1 MTAQDIRQAFI
12 RYFEEKDHLIV
23 PSAPIVI
30 KDDPTLMFTNAGMNQ
45 FKDVFLGVKAAAAP
59 RVADVQKCLR
69 VSGKHNDLEEVG
81 LDTYHHTMFEM
92 LGNWSF
98 GDYFKKEAIDWAWE
112 LLTDVYKIDKER
124 LYATVFEGDEQLGVR
139 ADEEAYRA
147 WQKHLPAER
156 ILYGKKKDNFWE
168 MGETGPCGPSSEIHI
183 DLRSEEERAR
193 KDGAGLVNRD
203 HDRVIELWNLVFIQ
217 YNRKADGSLE
227 TLKSYGIDTGMGFE
241 RLCMVLQHKES
252 NYDTDVF
259 MPIITGIERMSGI
272 RYGSEEERDVAFRII
287 ADHIRAIAF
296 TIADGQLPSNTG
308 AGYVIRRI
316 LRRAVRYGYSYLNFK
331 EPFLYALIPVL
342 EKIFGGVY
350 PEISVQREFIQK
362 VIREEEQSFLRTL
375 ENGLRRLEQI
385 RKEHASD
392 KLIPGDVVFELY
404 DTYGFP
410 ADLTR
415 LIARE
420 WGYETDEAGFEK
432 AMARQKSRSRAAGNL
447 ETGDW
452 IELQPGAEVEF
463 TGYEQ
468 SENEA
473 RPLRY
478 RKVKQKN
485 KELFQ
490 LVLDKTPFYAE
501 SGGQTGDTGV
511 LEYKGT
517 SIPVIDTKKEN
528 ELIVHYL
535 DRSPAGLPA
544 KVLARV
550 DAERRR
556 RIAANHSATHL
567 LHAALRKVLGPHV
580 TQKGSFVGPDYLR
593 FDFSHYE
600 KVSPEQLQAI
610 ERLVNEKIWA
620 DIPRKEERGVPFDEA
635 RKRGAMALFGEKYGK
650 EVRMI
655 TFGED
660 FSVELC
666 GGIHVESTGQ
676 IGLFKI
682 IHESAVAAGVRRIEA
697 LTADGAYAYVNGKL
711 KVLREIS
718 AELKQPKN
726 PVKAVKQLI
735 EENRELK
742 KKLETASSKL
752 AQAEKGTLLKKIE
765 KIGDLHFLGAI
776 LDIGDGAQ
784 LKNLSFQL
792 KKEVPRLFAILGTR
806 SGNKALINI
815 VVSEELVSEYGL
827 DAGKLIREIA
837 PRTIRGG
844 GGGQAFFASAGG
856 KEPGA
861 LQAAMD
867 MARKIIIEKAGN
879 GTAS

>member
-1 MTAQDIRQAFI
+1 MTAQEIRQAFL
-12 RYFEEKDHLIV
+12 RYFEDKGHLIV

-45 FKDVFLGVKAAAAP
+45 FKDVFLGVKAAPSP

-81 LDTYHHTMFEM
+81 HDTYHHTMFEM

-112 LLTDVYKIDKER
+112 LLTDVYKIDKGR
-124 LYATVFEGDEQLGVR
+124 LYATVFEGDAQLGVA
-139 ADEEAYRA
+139 ADEEAYKA
-147 WQKHLPAER
+147 WQKHLPVER

-168 MGETGPCGPSSEIHI
+168 MGDTGPCGPSSEIHI
-183 DLRSEEERAR
+183 DLRSEEERTE
-193 KDGAGLVNRD
+193 KDGAELVNGE
-203 HDRVIELWNLVFIQ
+203 HERVIELWNLVFIQ
-217 YNRKADGSLE
+217 FNRKADGSLE
-227 TLKSYGIDTGMGFE
+227 TLQSLGIDTGMGFE
-241 RLCMVLQHKES
+241 RLCMVLQHKAS

-259 MPIITGIERMSGI
+259 MPIIESIERMSGI
-272 RYGSEEERDVAFRII
+272 QYGKGEKYDVAFRVI

-316 LRRAVRYGYSYLNFK
+316 LRRAVRYGYSYLHFN

-342 EKIFGGVY
+342 EEIFKGVY
-350 PEISVQREFIQK
+350 PEISAQRNFIQK
-362 VIREEEQSFLRTL
+362 VIREEEVSFLRTL

-385 RKEHASD
+385 KQEHASD
-392 KLIPGDVVFELY
+392 KRIPGEVVFELY

-415 LIARE
+415 LIAHE
-420 WGYETDEAGFEK
+420 WGYETDESGFAK
-432 AMARQKSRSRAAGNL
+432 AMAQQKNRSRAAGSL
-447 ETGDW
+447 EAGDW
-452 IELQPGAEVEF
+452 VEMQAGSEPEF
-463 TGYEQ
+463 TGYEEIE
-468 SENEA
+468 SEA

-485 KELFQ
+485 KELYQ

-501 SGGQTGDTGV
+501 SGGQIGDTGL
-511 LEYKGT
+511 LEYNGT

-535 DRSPAGLPA
+535 DRSPAGLPSRV
-544 KVLARV
+544 KARV

-580 TQKGSFVGPDYLR
+580 AQKGSFVGPNYLR
-593 FDFSHYE
+593 FDFSHFE
-600 KVSPEQLQAI
+600 KLSEAQIQEV
-610 ERLVNEKIWA
+610 ERLVNEKVWA
-620 DIPRKEERGVPFDEA
+620 NIPRKEEREVPFEEA
-635 RKRGAMALFGEKYGK
+635 RKRGAMALFGEKYGDK
-650 EVRMI
+650 VRMI

-666 GGIHVESTGQ
+666 GGIHVASTGQ

-682 IHESAVAAGVRRIEA
+682 RHETAVAAGVRRIEA
-697 LTADGAYAYVNGKL
+697 LTADGAYEYVNAKL
-711 KVLREIS
+711 KELGEIS
-718 AELKQPKN
+718 AQLKHPKN
-726 PVKAVKQLI
+726 VVKAVKQLN
-735 EENRELK
+735 EENRTLK
-742 KKLETASSKL
+742 KKVEAASTKL
-752 AQAEKGTLLKKIE
+752 ARAEKAELLNKIE
-765 KIGDLHFLGAI
+765 MMGNLNFLGAI
-776 LDIGDGAQ
+776 LDIGDAAQ

-792 KKEVPRLFAILGTR
+792 KQEVPRLFAILGTR
-806 SGNKALINI
+806 NGDKALINI
-815 VVSEELVSEYGL
+815 VVSDELLNEYEL
-827 DAGKLIREIA
+827 DAGRLIREIA
-837 PRTIRGG
+837 PKTIAGG

-856 KEPGA
+856 KHAEGLQGA
-861 LQAAMD
+861 ID
-867 MARKIIIEKAGN
+867 MARNIIIDK
-879 GTAS
+879 TAQ